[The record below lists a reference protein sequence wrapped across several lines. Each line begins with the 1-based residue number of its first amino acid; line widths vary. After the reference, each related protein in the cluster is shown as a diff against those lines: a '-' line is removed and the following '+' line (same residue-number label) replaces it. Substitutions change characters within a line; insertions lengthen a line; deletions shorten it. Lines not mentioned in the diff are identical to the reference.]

1 MNMQPLFVIL
11 FSGLLTG
18 NYALQ
23 GALGAA
29 PFLGFSKSRPKA
41 WAMGAAVLAV
51 MLLAT
56 LIAWPVQKCILE
68 PISAGYLQILVFT
81 VIVIAAV
88 YAVDGAARKL
98 LGESDRH
105 YAPLIAVNSA
115 VLGLTINAMSCASYG
130 EAMMTALGVGLG
142 FALAL
147 ALMSGVW
154 EKISNKHVPKAF
166 RGLPIALIA
175 ASILSMAVMAFR

>member
-41 WAMGAAVLAV
+41 WAMGTAVLAV

-56 LIAWPVQKCILE
+56 LISWPVQKCILE
-68 PISAGYLQILVFT
+68 PLSAGYLQILVFT

>member
-1 MNMQPLFVIL
+1 M
-11 FSGLLTG
+11 
-18 NYALQ
+18 
-23 GALGAA
+23 
-29 PFLGFSKSRPKA
+29 
-41 WAMGAAVLAV
+41 
-51 MLLAT
+51 
-56 LIAWPVQKCILE
+56 
-68 PISAGYLQILVFT
+68 
-81 VIVIAAV
+81 
-88 YAVDGAARKL
+88 
-98 LGESDRH
+98 
-105 YAPLIAVNSA
+105 NSA